1 MGKYIIRV
9 ESVERD
15 EAFDKRYAEGI
26 ECDGFVILADK
37 GDDESCVAIHHMNV
51 DGISDIISCNG
62 DMLSAAI
69 LAKAKV
75 DIGEA
80 SKKSR
85 MKDMLGSLLGLDD

>member
-26 ECDGFVILADK
+26 ECDGFAILADR
-37 GDDESCVAIHHMNV
+37 GTGCCVAIHQMNV
-51 DGISDIISCNG
+51 DGISDIITGNG
-62 DMLSAAI
+62 EMLSAAI